1 MRLNI
6 NFFNDE
12 TKKELG
18 DDGALMKE
26 HAKLMKVISS
36 AGEIIGRKKLQKMIY
51 IAKKIDLPFY
61 EKYNFHFYG
70 PYSEELTLRI
80 EELCNLGFLEEVHE
94 KKGGYFQYR
103 YSLTDTGSEF
113 LGHYDLDMPQFK
125 ECILNLNEQS
135 SRFLELVSTV
145 LYFEGLTEE
154 EVKEKVF
161 TLKSKQRYTE
171 EEIADAYDYIKS
183 IKNLVKNEAV
193 KN

>member
-1 MRLNI
+1 
-6 NFFNDE
+6 
-12 TKKELG
+12 
-18 DDGALMKE
+18 MKE

-51 IAKKIDLPFY
+51 IAKKVNLPFY

-80 EELCNLGFLEEVHE
+80 EELCNLGFINEVHE

-103 YSLTDTGSEF
+103 YSLTDAGQAF
-113 LGHYDLDMPQFK
+113 LGHYELDLPPLKDFM
-125 ECILNLNEQS
+125 LDLNEQN

-145 LYFEGLTEE
+145 LYFEGLEKD
-154 EVKEKVF
+154 EVKDKVF

-171 EEIADAYDYIKS
+171 EEIDEAYQYIEK
-183 IKNLVKNEAV
+183 IRDLVTKEMT
-193 KN
+193 KH